1 MVDTA
6 LTLCVFYD
14 FGFEFNG
21 VTLYGDNF
29 HRDLRFFT
37 SFDYLSEILRSLQQG
52 ENGKEQETDS

>member
-1 MVDTA
+1 MLRVKFDMVDTA

-37 SFDYLSEILRSLQQG
+37 SFDYLSEILRSL
-52 ENGKEQETDS
+52 